1 MVSSPPLWISLSF
14 FGACMSQI
22 EEQRLMSKI
31 ASLYYEEGLKQSEIS
46 TRLDLSQSFISRALR
61 RALQEGVVKIT
72 VMRPQGLH
80 LELETRLQ
88 KMYGIRQVIVVEA
101 TEPDDEESIKQAI
114 GSAAAHYLETSLSA
128 QDHIGIS
135 SWSSTIRAMVSHMH
149 PQPGKQSAQEV
160 VQLLGGVGNK
170 GAFEA
175 TLLTQRLA
183 TLLNCPAFLLPSQS
197 IEQSVESKQRIVE
210 MEEVKEVLHRFDS
223 ITLAIVGI
231 GELEPSQ
238 LLRNSGNYYT
248 EDMLRV
254 LAERGAVGDICLRYF
269 DAQGKPVLEEDEEFV
284 VSMGLGKL
292 RSINR
297 VLGLAGGVRKVQA
310 IKGALLGGY
319 LDVLITDVGT
329 ARGLG

>member
-1 MVSSPPLWISLSF
+1 
-14 FGACMSQI
+14 MSQI

-149 PQPGKQSAQEV
+149 PSPANKAPRKSCNCSARRQQRRFRSHPADPTPGHPAQ
-160 VQLLGGVGNK
+160 LP
-170 GAFEA
+170 
-175 TLLTQRLA
+175 RLPP
-183 TLLNCPAFLLPSQS
+183 T
-197 IEQSVESKQRIVE
+197 V
-210 MEEVKEVLHRFDS
+210 
-223 ITLAIVGI
+223 
-231 GELEPSQ
+231 
-238 LLRNSGNYYT
+238 
-248 EDMLRV
+248 
-254 LAERGAVGDICLRYF
+254 AEH
-269 DAQGKPVLEEDEEFV
+269 
-284 VSMGLGKL
+284 
-292 RSINR
+292 
-297 VLGLAGGVRKVQA
+297 
-310 IKGALLGGY
+310 
-319 LDVLITDVGT
+319 
-329 ARGLG
+329 

>member
-1 MVSSPPLWISLSF
+1 
-14 FGACMSQI
+14 
-22 EEQRLMSKI
+22 
-31 ASLYYEEGLKQSEIS
+31 
-46 TRLDLSQSFISRALR
+46 
-61 RALQEGVVKIT
+61 
-72 VMRPQGLH
+72 
-80 LELETRLQ
+80 
-88 KMYGIRQVIVVEA
+88 
-101 TEPDDEESIKQAI
+101 
-114 GSAAAHYLETSLSA
+114 
-128 QDHIGIS
+128 
-135 SWSSTIRAMVSHMH
+135 
-149 PQPGKQSAQEV
+149 
-160 VQLLGGVGNK
+160 
-170 GAFEA
+170 
-175 TLLTQRLA
+175 
-183 TLLNCPAFLLPSQS
+183 
-197 IEQSVESKQRIVE
+197 
-210 MEEVKEVLHRFDS
+210 EEVKEVLHRFDS

-329 ARGLG
+329 ARGLGG

>member
-1 MVSSPPLWISLSF
+1 
-14 FGACMSQI
+14 MSQI

-80 LELETRLQ
+80 LELENRLQ
-88 KMYGIRQVIVVEA
+88 SLYGIRQVIVVEA
-101 TEPDDEESIKQAI
+101 TEPDNEESIKQAI

-210 MEEVKEVLHRFDS
+210 MEEVKEVLQRFDS

-284 VSMGLGKL
+284 VSMGLPKL

-310 IKGALLGGY
+310 IRGALLGGY
-319 LDVLITDVGT
+319 LDVLITDLGT
-329 ARGLG
+329 ARGLAG